1 MSATGQRQASGIPSA
16 TSIYPSIPLH
26 SADIAKCPRT
36 ATSGSHYLM
45 TAQRAASALR
55 DFRKLSRR
63 RPAAPPPGFVFEV
76 EREHF
81 DEEDDSDEDVAPGR

>member
-1 MSATGQRQASGIPSA
+1 
-16 TSIYPSIPLH
+16 
-26 SADIAKCPRT
+26 
-36 ATSGSHYLM
+36 M